1 MTLLVTIYYY
11 YYLQIIN
18 QLILHIPYILLG
30 TSSSPDILTDFLKMS
45 LNASQNQGEAFPMHK
60 HIPFHQR
67 KSVLIKFSI
76 ILGLSIVAANG
87 FVISLVSYFPG
98 HFYSITVVSLN
109 VTACIASVFG
119 VITVYRYGIRGIHGQ
134 SLLFLTLGIIGWFL
148 ADLTLA
154 YGHFV
159 FLFEEEQ
166 SFVVSFADVYW
177 IIGYVFLSLHL
188 FSVLRLVKRTQI
200 HALTIIAVII
210 ICGFSITHSM
220 IFSSEFLMDA
230 DEILIVGET
239 RTGFIDRA
247 LSVLYVVLD
256 LIFII
261 PSVIILTAS
270 RKDYYEFIPWILF
283 SLSLLTN
290 AIADEGFKHDFVE
303 GNTSG
308 MWTWD
313 LFYMTDYI
321 ILAGA
326 FYWYNRF
333 HSTMKIVT

>member
-1 MTLLVTIYYY
+1 
-11 YYLQIIN
+11 
-18 QLILHIPYILLG
+18 
-30 TSSSPDILTDFLKMS
+30 
-45 LNASQNQGEAFPMHK
+45 MHK

-119 VITVYRYGIRGIHGQ
+119 VITVYRYGIHGIHGQ

-166 SFVVSFADVYW
+166 TFVVSFADVYW

-188 FSVLRLVKRTQI
+188 FSVLRLVHRTQI
-200 HALTIIAVII
+200 HAVTIIVVIT
-210 ICGFSITHSM
+210 ICGLSITYNLL
-220 IFSSEFLMDA
+220 FSSEFLA
-230 DEILIVGET
+230 AAEEILVGET
-239 RTGFIDRA
+239 RTGFIDLA

-270 RKDYYEFIPWILF
+270 RKDYFEFIPWILF

-290 AIADEGFKHDFVE
+290 AIADEGFMHNFVQ
-303 GNTSG
+303 GQTSG

-313 LFYMTDYI
+313 LFYMADYI

-333 HSTMKIVT
+333 QSAMKVTP